1 MNSVIEPSR
10 VMRPITFAVGST
22 YQRFPSGPAAMSVG
36 SPGVGTGNSVTTP
49 AFVTRAI
56 APSPPACAT
65 HRLPSGPVTIPRGL
79 PVGKPA
85 VNSVMIAP
93 GVIRPTP
100 LLVSSVNQRLPS
112 GPWAMPQRPMLG
124 VRPVLNSEIE
134 GPTRRGDGGSRPEE
148 RGHEQRHDAG
158 PEAHPGCI
166 DTTVRR
172 LMERLSARWPR
183 PVKSVLRRWS
193 CSSTS
198 SSFSR

>member
-65 HRLPSGPVTIPRGL
+65 HRFPSGPVTIPRGL

-134 GPTRRGDGGSRPEE
+134 GPLAVATVAPAPRNAATNS
-148 RGHEQRHDAG
+148 
-158 PEAHPGCI
+158 
-166 DTTVRR
+166 DTMRVRR
-172 LMERLSARWPR
+172 RTLAA
-183 PVKSVLRRWS
+183 
-193 CSSTS
+193 STPPS
-198 SSFSR
+198 GA